1 MKTGKQCA
9 HTHASFLSCV
19 LYARMRVLTLFF
31 VRAAYLSSRHVHQ
44 PPTVSNNNNIISKQ
58 QLVIITFIITG
69 HRMVAVNPHI
79 NNNDG
84 IIIGLFLFLSPPK
97 TTLFLFPIGVIFL
110 ESLVS
115 GYFYFFEPSQQ
126 PLWKTKQYDIG
137 INLLG

>member
-1 MKTGKQCA
+1 MRCA
-9 HTHASFLSCV
+9 RTYPFSCACGV
-19 LYARMRVLTLFF
+19 RILTLFF
-31 VRAAYLSSRHVHQ
+31 VLAAYLSSRHVHQ
-44 PPTVSNNNNIISKQ
+44 PPTVSNNNNIESKQ
-58 QLVIITFIITG
+58 QLVIITTFIITG

>member
-1 MKTGKQCA
+1 
-9 HTHASFLSCV
+9 
-19 LYARMRVLTLFF
+19 MRVLTLFF